1 MKKDYKDL
9 DFNKGIYKVGNV
21 SAKGLPFAK
30 LYFSKNIGLKYGLAA
45 LLGLIFAILALF
57 LVKNTGG
64 FSFGFSGLMQGIDR
78 LIVYFIY
85 KSGVSADKAKLA
97 YSILFWGLILVANVP
112 LFFFSWKKIGK
123 RFTLL
128 TLTFLVT
135 NSLSGLLLDLIPGIN
150 NIFIFG
156 DTTLYVVN
164 NLPAGYTSWIVRLR
178 EMGINIIPF
187 SVPESL
193 RILTV
198 GDVTYTIYDPA
209 NYAKPFFLLIAQLVY
224 AFAGGFAFSIIYIIG
239 GSTAGTDFL
248 SVYLSAK
255 KGMNVSTAFFFIN
268 LGCVILASVLGCY
281 IPAALEIKECSGY
294 QFFFSANLINTIVSL
309 LVFTLFFRKFYP
321 RNKKY
326 RVEIISNKVNDIKST
341 LYKQHYVHASSLSK
355 FTGGYKSKQIP
366 SMMTICSTLEL
377 PLLLDIINT
386 IDKNA
391 IVDVTDIK
399 YFQGSFASRLMGS
412 E

>member
-1 MKKDYKDL
+1 MKKE
-9 DFNKGIYKVGNV
+9 NKEINFDKGVYKVGKV
-21 SAKGLPFAK
+21 SAKGVPFAK
-30 LYFSKNIGLKYGLAA
+30 LYFSKNIPLKYGLAA
-45 LLGLIFAILALF
+45 IMGFVFAVLALF

-97 YSILFWGLILVANVP
+97 YSILFWGLILVANTP

-128 TLTFLVT
+128 TLTFILT
-135 NSLSGLLLDLIPGIN
+135 NSISGLLLDLIPGIN
-150 NIFIFG
+150 NVFLFG

-164 NLPAGYTSWIVRLR
+164 NLPAGYTSWIIKLR
-178 EMGINIIPF
+178 DMGINIIPF

-209 NYAKPFFLLIAQLVY
+209 NYAKPFFLLFAQLIY
-224 AFAGGFAFSIIYIIG
+224 AFAGGCAFAVIYIIG
-239 GSTAGTDFL
+239 GSTAGTDFI

-268 LGCVILASVLGCY
+268 LACVTLASILGCY
-281 IPAALEIKECSGY
+281 IPAALEIKECAGY
-294 QFFFSANLINTIVSL
+294 QFFFSANLINTIISL
-309 LVFTLFFRKFYP
+309 LIFTLFFRKFYP

-326 RVEIISNKVNDIKST
+326 RVEVMSNNVDGIKKQ
-341 LYKQHYVHASSLSK
+341 LYFQHYVHATSLTD
-355 FTGGYKSKQIP
+355 FTGGYEGKKIP
-366 SMMTICSTLEL
+366 AVMTICSTLEL

-386 IDKNA
+386 VDSNA
-391 IVDVTDIK
+391 IVDVTDVK
-399 YFQGSFASRLMGS
+399 YFQGKFASRLMGS